1 MTVKTRGIRLKNH
14 LDPEDQ
20 GQRKL
25 MQVTYSQ
32 LVALDQTTPETASG
46 GVQPQQPLITQRG
59 ATATPAPARRR
70 AIARMLRVELEATLA
85 LLDQAL
91 EDIAAGTQTKTVK
104 QPGTG
109 SGA

>member
-32 LVALDQTTPETASG
+32 LVALGQTTPETASG
-46 GVQPQQPLITQRG
+46 GVQPQPLITQRG
-59 ATATPAPARRR
+59 ATATPARARRR

-91 EDIAAGTQTKTVK
+91 EDIAAGTQTKGLGNK
-104 QPGTG
+104 
-109 SGA
+109 